1 MEQILTIVLPV
12 FGIVGIGYLVA
23 WSGVVS
29 GETGEAITDFVY
41 VVPIPVLLF
50 RTIATAEIPQGAA
63 PLFLV
68 LAHFIGFFVMWT
80 VGTLVVRRLFGRD
93 ARAGVVGGTAAAY
106 GNVFMLGIPLVVT
119 AYGDAVLAPMS
130 LIVTA
135 QLLVLMVLSTLLI
148 ERALIVDKV
157 AGAAAHPPEL
167 IYNFAK
173 NVATNPLI
181 LSVVIGVAWR
191 FGGFTMPGPAEAIVD
206 RLADIASTLALLAL
220 GLGLRKYGISGNAR
234 PAIVLTALKLL
245 AMPAIALFVVVFL
258 VPLPPLWAKVI
269 VIVAACPSGSN
280 VYVVA
285 SRFRT
290 GEALASNTI
299 VLTTALSIFNIS
311 FWLGVV
317 EWAL

>member
-1 MEQILTIVLPV
+1 MEQIVTIVLPV
-12 FGIVGIGYLVA
+12 FGLIGIGYLVA
-23 WSGVVS
+23 WSGLVS
-29 GETGEAITDFVY
+29 TETGEALADFVY
-41 VVPIPVLLF
+41 LVPIPVLLF
-50 RTIATAEIPQGAA
+50 RTIATADLPQGPA
-63 PLFLV
+63 PMFLV
-68 LAHFIGFFVMWT
+68 LAHFIGFLAMWT
-80 VGTLVVRRLFGRD
+80 AGTLTVRRLFGRD

-119 AYGDAVLAPMS
+119 AYGEAVLAPMS

-135 QLLVLMVLSTLLI
+135 QLLVLMVFSTLLI

-157 AGAAAHPPEL
+157 AGAAVRPSDL
-167 IYNFAK
+167 ILNFAR

-181 LSVVIGVAWR
+181 LSVVVGVVWR
-191 FGGFTMPGPAEAIVD
+191 FAGFAMPGPVESIVD

-220 GLGLRKYGISGNAR
+220 GLGLRKYGLSGNAG

-245 AMPAIALFVVVFL
+245 VMPAIALAVVVFL
-258 VPLPPLWAKVI
+258 IPLPPLWAKMI

-299 VLTTALSIFNIS
+299 VLTTVLSIVNVS

-317 EWAL
+317 SWLL